1 MQSNSNERRIL
12 NWQERW
18 QGLADALERA
28 MENTTYRMVMCLA
41 TVVLILAYVV
51 VATRSVE
58 PTHWPQNALVHF
70 RETDVREYDFKK
82 WERAERAVRN
92 VSKMHRALSVGLAWQ
107 PTPISLDLSFFEES
121 EAFLKSLRWNS
132 ASFAIEAHVLR
143 LWMDELRG
151 QPALGVFDLA
161 AESVVRVIIWELFP
175 AARPA
180 SLEQVSLS
188 TWFDEVQTMAVSCR
202 SLEEEVFGKL
212 GWSEL
217 CRSKSISELGRSN
230 PMSLVNWMATGI
242 HRRIQSLSP
251 IERFTILRSLMNR
264 ATSVESMR
272 FDRAQSW
279 SDSATDFGQNL
290 MLISDMLEIRDL
302 VSSPEPV
309 RTYHV
314 TALNEELDS
323 RVRFGLLVVKSC
335 VFPEMKQFSRFQ
347 ARELV
352 WVQTCDQE
360 ERLVAAQSA
369 DEFAA
374 RNPHLLMAKIGLD
387 ETRLAIDRGWLN
399 GSTRITELSGQQGV
413 GQLHRNLQA
422 QREEWRSD
430 LKVLKLSAPVDVLQF
445 VRPVKN

>member
-1 MQSNSNERRIL
+1 MRSNSSDRRIL

-28 MENTTYRMVMCLA
+28 MENATYRMVMCIA

-58 PTHWPQNALVHF
+58 PTSWPQSNLVQF
-70 RETDVREYDFKK
+70 RETEVREFDFKK
-82 WERAERAVRN
+82 WERVERAVRN
-92 VSKMHRALSVGLAWQ
+92 VSRMHRALSVGLPWQ
-107 PTPISLDLSFFEES
+107 PSPVSIDLSDFKES
-121 EAFLKSLRWNS
+121 ETFRRSLQSNS

-161 AESVVRVIIWELFP
+161 AEAVVRVIIWELFP

-180 SLEQVSLS
+180 ALKQVSLR
-188 TWFDEVQTMAVSCR
+188 TWFDEVQTMAESCR

-212 GWSEL
+212 AWSDL
-217 CRSKSISELGRSN
+217 CRSKSISELARSN
-230 PMSLVNWMATGI
+230 PMSLVNWLGASL

-251 IERFTILRSLMNR
+251 IERFTMLRALMNR

-279 SDSATDFGQNL
+279 SNSATDFGKNL

-302 VSSPEPV
+302 ISSSEPF
-309 RTYHV
+309 RTFHV

-335 VFPEMKQFSRFQ
+335 VFPEMKQFSRFH

-360 ERLVAAQSA
+360 ERVVDAHSA

-399 GSTRITELSGQQGV
+399 GSTRITELRDQEGV

-445 VRPVKN
+445 VRPLKN